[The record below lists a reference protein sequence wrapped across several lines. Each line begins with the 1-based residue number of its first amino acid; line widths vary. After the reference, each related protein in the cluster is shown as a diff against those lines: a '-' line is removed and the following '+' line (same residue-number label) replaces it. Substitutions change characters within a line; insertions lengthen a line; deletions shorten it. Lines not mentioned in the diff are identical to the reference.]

1 MSGEV
6 DRNGVFLDR
15 IQVTELL
22 GEGGWVRIRCLD
34 RERTCGYAAQLEV
47 SAESHVLNHTNPSAR
62 FSVIVYW
69 LAFRAGHGYVGGL
82 TQRPI
87 AR

>member
-6 DRNGVFLDR
+6 DRNGVILDGSP
-15 IQVTELL
+15 VTQQLR
-22 GEGGWVRIRCLD
+22 GGWVEIRCLD
-34 RERTCGYAAQLEV
+34 RESTCGYAAQLEV
-47 SAESHVLNHTNPSAR
+47 SAQPHVLIHTDPSAR